1 MAISGKAAR
10 NLISKLTFGLR
21 FVKKMVNCD
30 DPDTYHRM
38 RRRDVAGWVW
48 RSRCGVT
55 VISNQ

>member
-48 RSRCGVT
+48 RRDAA
-55 VISNQ
+55 QQ